1 MTTIKAVYGDDTR
14 RLNIQAG
21 TTLSALQEMLKDR
34 FNLATVSLKW
44 VDEDGDYCTLA
55 EDDDLTEALRSTNKL
70 RIIVNGTAGEPSPS
84 TTPAD
89 LPKAAE
95 KEERKQQRS
104 PATPCGLFKLL
115 QHFKQ
120 PCANA
125 TTDPAEHP
133 FAGMIRG
140 AMQHA
145 AKAAQEAAEKAT
157 AEAEK
162 AAADAKD
169 SPTSTDSSA
178 VHLGVSCDV
187 SGQCPIVG
195 VRYHKRGANYDL
207 CQAEFDKLSPEDQG
221 AFEAIHQPRIPFCG
235 RGPFGFPFPMAD
247 HGAAEAGG
255 FPFPG
260 AIPAHPEGQGPPVHF
275 LEMIQRA
282 AAVAEEAAAEAA
294 TKVEKEAAEN
304 PDTPPE
310 ALSFAQSITQA
321 VQQAAK
327 AAQKAAA
334 EAAEK
339 AAKKAAEK
347 EAAKTADM
355 EAAPSPPAY
364 EEDGDT
370 AAEFPTVPAEAQEE
384 VLEQALEEVAS
395 ASSVNPVSMEDAISA
410 LGVGEDVLSA
420 SIMHEIQYAVNVNAE
435 EAERRITE
443 ESAAEAERKAR
454 EETAAQRAEE
464 ERLAAETAEAE
475 EKAAAEAAAQREA
488 EEKAAAE
495 AAAQTAE
502 AEAKA
507 AAEAAAQRE
516 AEEKAAAEAAAQREA
531 EEKAAAEAAAQR
543 EAEAK
548 AAAEAAAQRE
558 AEEKAAAEAA
568 AQREAEEK
576 AVEQAVKDAE
586 SQERA
591 ALLLQMGFSEEQV
604 QGALEATQGSLERA
618 ADWLFVNVPQ
628 TEPEEVKPAE
638 TLVVEPMVEDVL
650 ESAFPEEWE
659 QLAVDLEEMGFNAEQ
674 AKEQLVKAEGNFKLA
689 IKALVEAERGAM

>member
-14 RLNIQAG
+14 RLNIEVG
-21 TTLSALQEMLKDR
+21 TTLSALQNTIQER

-44 VDEDGDYCTLA
+44 VDEDGDHCTLA
-55 EDDDLTEALRSTNKL
+55 EQDDLTEALRSTDKL
-70 RIIVNGTAGEPSPS
+70 RIIVNGTASEPSPS

-89 LPKAAE
+89 PPKAAE
-95 KEERKQQRS
+95 EEERKQQRS
-104 PATPCGLFKLL
+104 PATPCGLFKLF
-115 QHFKQ
+115 QHLKQ
-120 PCANA
+120 PCGNA
-125 TTDPAEHP
+125 TSAPVEHP

-145 AKAAQEAAEKAT
+145 AKAAQEAAEKAA

-169 SPTSTDSSA
+169 SPASTDSPA

-207 CQAEFDKLSPEDQG
+207 CQAEFDKLSPEAQG
-221 AFEAIHQPRIPFCG
+221 AFEAIHQPQIPFCG
-235 RGPFGFPFPMAD
+235 RSPFGFPFPMPH

-260 AIPAHPEGQGPPVHF
+260 AFQSPEGGQPPPVHF

-294 TKVEKEAAEN
+294 AKVEKEAAEN
-304 PDTPPE
+304 PDAPPE

-339 AAKKAAEK
+339 AAAEAAEK
-347 EAAKTADM
+347 AAASQPQPEEAAK
-355 EAAPSPPAY
+355 PPVY
-364 EEDGDT
+364 EESGDT

-384 VLEQALEEVAS
+384 VLEQAPEEVAT
-395 ASSVNPVSMEDAISA
+395 ASSTNPVSIEDAISA
-410 LGVGEDVLSA
+410 LGVGEGTLSA
-420 SIMHEIQYAVNVNAE
+420 SIMHEIQQAVNVNAE
-435 EAERRITE
+435 EAERRVME
-443 ESAAEAERKAR
+443 ESAAEAERKAK
-454 EETAAQRAEE
+454 EEATQAAAQK
-464 ERLAAETAEAE
+464 EAE
-475 EKAAAEAAAQREA
+475 EKAAAEAAAQKEA

-495 AAAQTAE
+495 AA
-502 AEAKA
+502 
-507 AAEAAAQRE
+507 
-516 AEEKAAAEAAAQREA
+516 
-531 EEKAAAEAAAQR
+531 
-543 EAEAK
+543 
-548 AAAEAAAQRE
+548 
-558 AEEKAAAEAA
+558 
-568 AQREAEEK
+568 
-576 AVEQAVKDAE
+576 EQAAKDAE

-628 TEPEEVKPAE
+628 TEPEEVVPVVQP
-638 TLVVEPMVEDVL
+638 VVEPVVEDVV
-650 ESAFPEEWE
+650 EAAFPEEWE
-659 QLAVDLEEMGFNAEQ
+659 QLAADLEEMGFNAMR